1 MTAGGRKLFV
11 AWIAVGIVLGG
22 LLFVA
27 ERSRNAK
34 DDPDP
39 AWQRPGFLSP
49 PRPATRVGDTFP
61 RAGRPLAMIFVRTA
75 KGQSLFHDLSLQ
87 GDLTALGDVVVVTAD
102 GSMPAIRSGIAS
114 VVHDPRGQ
122 LARSFA
128 LRTPRDGGYPVGYAL
143 VDRAGML
150 RYATLDPHCIGMGQN
165 EEIIALMRA
174 LK

>member
-1 MTAGGRKLFV
+1 MTTTTRNLLV
-11 AWIAVGIVLGG
+11 LWLTVGAVLGA
-22 LLFVA
+22 LLFIA
-27 ERSRNAK
+27 ERSRSPK

-49 PRPATRVGDTFP
+49 PRPAPRVDGAFP
-61 RAGRPLAMIFVRTA
+61 RAGTPLAVIFVRSA

-87 GDLTALGDVVVVTAD
+87 GDLTALGDVVIVTAD
-102 GSMPAIRSGIAS
+102 GSTPAIRSGIAS

-122 LARSFA
+122 LARSFG
-128 LRTPRDGGYPVGYAL
+128 LRIPRDGGYPVGYAL

-174 LK
+174 LR